1 MKKTISE
8 YYEQLFK
15 NNLDNLHEMD
25 HFREKYKLS
34 QFVQYKI
41 FNLNNHINIKEIELI
56 N

>member
-15 NNLDNLHEMD
+15 NKLDNLHEMD
-25 HFREKYKLS
+25 HSEKYKLS

-41 FNLNNHINIKEIELI
+41 FNSNNYINIK
-56 N
+56 